1 MTISWSQDT
10 NKDNQLHNL
19 VIEYRQAEVTIPYP
33 GSVVMDILTKNV
45 SITSVKDKKVIINL
59 SPRTIDWFIAG
70 NFNYLILD
78 REDNKGIVS
87 AKSIIQ
93 VMDWQSYPT
102 YSQYDSIMR
111 NFASAYPSLCH
122 LDTIGKSING
132 KYVLALKISDN
143 PSLNEDEPKVFYS
156 STIHGDETGGF
167 VLMLHFAD
175 YLLKNYNLDTR
186 VKNLVDNLEIWIN
199 PLANPDG
206 TYGTGNAISS
216 SSTRYNANGYDLNR
230 NFPDPVTPYTSSN
243 IEQKETIDMVRFM
256 RKHRFVISANFHAG
270 DEVVNYP
277 WDYFYNKK
285 SKYHADNTWFKSIS
299 RAFADTVHVYGPA
312 GYMTELDNGI
322 TFGADWYSITG
333 GRQDFITWNLQGREV
348 TIELDVNKE
357 TPAAQ
362 LTLLWQYNWRSL
374 MGYLENALYG
384 IHGLVKDAHT
394 SVPVPAKVFISG
406 HDVDSSQVYSDTL
419 SGSFIR
425 MLAPGAWN
433 LTFSAKGYHDT
444 TINNVQVVAR
454 QRTDLAVEM
463 RSITSSIDSVDS
475 EIPLLFPN
483 PASSFIMAK
492 LPEKLS
498 GKVNIKIISQ
508 SGMKVADY
516 FKDFLSG
523 YPLEIDLRGLAGGEY
538 TIIFKNT
545 ASGILYRGRIV
556 VIGRSF

>member
-1 MTISWSQDT
+1 
-10 NKDNQLHNL
+10 
-19 VIEYRQAEVTIPYP
+19 
-33 GSVVMDILTKNV
+33 MDILTKNV

-93 VMDWQSYPT
+93 AMDWQSYPT

-374 MGYLENALYG
+374 MGYLENALFG

-419 SGSFIR
+419 SGSFTR

-463 RSITSSIDSVDS
+463 RSITSSIDSVDP

>member
-1 MTISWSQDT
+1 MT
-10 NKDNQLHNL
+10 
-19 VIEYRQAEVTIPYP
+19 
-33 GSVVMDILTKNV
+33 
-45 SITSVKDKKVIINL
+45 
-59 SPRTIDWFIAG
+59 
-70 NFNYLILD
+70 YL
-78 REDNKGIVS
+78 N
-87 AKSIIQ
+87 
-93 VMDWQSYPT
+93 
-102 YSQYDSIMR
+102 
-111 NFASAYPSLCH
+111 
-122 LDTIGKSING
+122 
-132 KYVLALKISDN
+132 
-143 PSLNEDEPKVFYS
+143 
-156 STIHGDETGGF
+156 
-167 VLMLHFAD
+167 
-175 YLLKNYNLDTR
+175 
-186 VKNLVDNLEIWIN
+186 
-199 PLANPDG
+199 
-206 TYGTGNAISS
+206 
-216 SSTRYNANGYDLNR
+216 
-230 NFPDPVTPYTSSN
+230 
-243 IEQKETIDMVRFM
+243 
-256 RKHRFVISANFHAG
+256 
-270 DEVVNYP
+270 
-277 WDYFYNKK
+277 
-285 SKYHADNTWFKSIS
+285 
-299 RAFADTVHVYGPA
+299 
-312 GYMTELDNGI
+312 NGI

-348 TIELDVNKE
+348 TIELDDNKE

-463 RSITSSIDSVDS
+463 RSITSSIDSVDP